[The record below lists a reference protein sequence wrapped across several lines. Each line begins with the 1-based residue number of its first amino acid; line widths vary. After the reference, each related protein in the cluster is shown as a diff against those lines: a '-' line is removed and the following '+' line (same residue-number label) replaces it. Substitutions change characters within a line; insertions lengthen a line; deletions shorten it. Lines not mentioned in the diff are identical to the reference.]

1 MWELYKIL
9 LNWFKKKMCTYTTYI
24 DEAGNTLT
32 DLKNPE
38 QPYFVITAVSVPR
51 SKLKQVMSIYNAEFE
66 KAKQPNDK
74 EIKGRIWVKKRTKQ
88 IALQNIIDG
97 LNEVG
102 SIVSIVVV
110 EKRKMII
117 PLAINKFFDSFL
129 NGSNDNR
136 WVTSIG
142 MQNRTAQYYYAK
154 LSDVD
159 VEVVYRAFN
168 SPSDST
174 YSDAINVLKNH
185 AYDKSWIDMLDCSLS
200 HISDLLEEENL
211 LNGNKGISNKASRS
225 PNLTA
230 YHSLMNCHVNGLRKR
245 KGTSFIIFDHCK
257 HCDKDFEH
265 VYMLM
270 KSLKGD
276 IKLEQ
281 GKVLN
286 NWNCIKGFD
295 VADSKKEKALQ
306 FADIIA
312 SSVYFMRLSKKSGK
326 TLNSY
331 EQYIERLLHDIES
344 NGQYWEM

>member
-1 MWELYKIL
+1 
-9 LNWFKKKMCTYTTYI
+9 MCTYTTYI

-185 AYDKSWIDMLDCSLS
+185 AYDKSWIDMLRYL
-200 HISDLLEEENL
+200 IYR
-211 LNGNKGISNKASRS
+211 I
-225 PNLTA
+225 
-230 YHSLMNCHVNGLRKR
+230 Y
-245 KGTSFIIFDHCK
+245 
-257 HCDKDFEH
+257 
-265 VYMLM
+265 
-270 KSLKGD
+270 
-276 IKLEQ
+276 
-281 GKVLN
+281 
-286 NWNCIKGFD
+286 
-295 VADSKKEKALQ
+295 
-306 FADIIA
+306 
-312 SSVYFMRLSKKSGK
+312 
-326 TLNSY
+326 
-331 EQYIERLLHDIES
+331 
-344 NGQYWEM
+344 